1 MTIAATLLAFLLMFA
16 GLVGTL
22 LPVLPDT
29 PLVLGGAVILLLA
42 DGLVSTDWKLLA
54 LLALIAIV
62 AEGLGY
68 AAGVLG
74 AKMGGASWKGLAG
87 AVMGGLVGL
96 FVLQPFGIF
105 LGPLLGAVLGE
116 MWAGKHSD
124 AAVKAGFGALVGV
137 LGGVVL
143 KMTAVATMIGLVIF
157 SVFVR

>member
-1 MTIAATLLAFLLMFA
+1 MTTAARLLAFLLMSV

-22 LPVLPDT
+22 LPVMPDT
-29 PLVLGGAVILLLA
+29 PLVLGGAAILLLA
-42 DGLVSTDWKLLA
+42 DGFDLKLLA
-54 LLALIAIV
+54 VLALIALV

-74 AKMGGASWKGLAG
+74 AKKGGATWKGMAG
-87 AVMGGLVGL
+87 ALLGGLVGL

-105 LGPLLGAVLGE
+105 IGPLVGAVVGE
-116 MWAGKHSD
+116 MWAGKQSD

-143 KMTAVATMIGLVIF
+143 KMAAASTMIGLAIF
-157 SVFVR
+157 SAFVT